1 VSSEP
6 LHADQ
11 GQVLAFRLSGHNLAQ
26 RLPAGSL
33 LEATG
38 ACGIQNTPPGSA
50 LLALLA
56 RVHGLSL
63 DQVDAALA
71 VDRTLLQAW
80 SMRGS
85 PFLFPTTDWPVF
97 TVGVQPFS
105 EASWS
110 ASMPSLDA
118 MIRAAGMPVSQLV
131 ELAATGI
138 AQALDGR
145 ELTKWELG
153 VELGKRMPPQLRPW
167 FEHGTFY
174 GANLARLV
182 SLQGLFCFAP
192 RSGKEASF
200 VRTDQWLGHPL
211 LAPDER
217 QARAEL
223 VRRYLRCYGPS
234 TPDHFA
240 EWAGMGRADA
250 DHSWKLVQEEL
261 VEVRFENSQCW
272 LHRDDLAAFESSPA
286 ARGVQLLPPYDMWLH
301 QRDRTTLIAD
311 RRLHK
316 LVWRS
321 SGNPGV
327 MLVEGRV
334 AGLWRPQKTGKRLL
348 LTATPFVALNAD
360 ARAAIAAEAAAI
372 APLRDCTTADV
383 AFDEGLLKR

>member
-1 VSSEP
+1 MSSEP
-6 LHADQ
+6 LHADRD
-11 GQVLAFRLSGHNLAQ
+11 QVLAFRLSGHNLTQ

-50 LLALLA
+50 VLGLHA
-56 RVHGLSL
+56 RVDALSL
-63 DQVDAALA
+63 DQVDAALG

-85 PFLFPTTDWPVF
+85 PFFFPATDWPLF
-97 TVGVQPFS
+97 TVGVQPMS
-105 EASWS
+105 EASLS
-110 ASMPSLDA
+110 AAMQSLDA
-118 MIRAAGMPVSQLV
+118 MIQAGGIPLTELV

-138 AQALDGR
+138 GQALDGR
-145 ELTKWELG
+145 QLTKWELG

-182 SLQGLFCFAP
+182 SLHGLFCFAP

-200 VRTDQWLGHPL
+200 IRTDQWLGHPL
-211 LAPDER
+211 PAPDER

-240 EWAGMGRADA
+240 EWAGIAAADA
-250 DHSWKLVQEEL
+250 QHSWKLGQEEM
-261 VEVRFENSQCW
+261 VEVRFESSQCW
-272 LHRDDLAAFESSPA
+272 LFRDDLTAFESSPA
-286 ARGVQLLPPYDMWLH
+286 AAGVRLLPPYDMWLH

-311 RRLHK
+311 RRLHT

-321 SGNPGV
+321 TGNPGV

-334 AGLWRPQKTGKRLL
+334 AGLWRPQKKGKRLL
-348 LTATPFVALNAD
+348 LTAMPFVALSAA

-372 APLRDCTTADV
+372 ALLRDCTTADMT
-383 AFDEGLLKR
+383 FDEDSLQR